1 MNHSSSSSNSM
12 NSTVFKVEKKLT
24 IILFIYILGFLL
36 TWLPY
41 GIVSLYSVCI
51 KSDHFSP
58 LVSMLVILFTKTSIV
73 WSTLFY
79 LITNKKLKSKI
90 AHI

>member
-1 MNHSSSSSNSM
+1 MNHNSSSNSM

-41 GIVSLYSVCI
+41 AIVSLYSACI
-51 KSDHFSP
+51 KSEQFRP
-58 LVSMLVILFTKTSIV
+58 LVTMLAILFTKTSIV